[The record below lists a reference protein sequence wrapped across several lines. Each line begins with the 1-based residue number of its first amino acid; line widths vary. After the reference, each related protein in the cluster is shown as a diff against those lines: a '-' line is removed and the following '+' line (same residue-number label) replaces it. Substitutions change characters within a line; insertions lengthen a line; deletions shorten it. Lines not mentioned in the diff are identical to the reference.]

1 MIGRHH
7 RFVSTRPLRSDMTI
21 AHLSFG
27 AGAASTNVF

>member
-7 RFVSTRPLRSDMTI
+7 LFVSTRALRSDMAI

-27 AGAASTNVF
+27 AGPASTNVF